1 MENVHGRFKEILLD
15 VVAGGVVGI
24 LVGIVV
30 GVFVLGLDTLPE
42 GSKLISAVDLNA
54 RPGMLGSNETTGGV
68 RFKEGKRLA
77 SPTHS

>member
-15 VVAGGVVGI
+15 VVAGVVVGI

-54 RPGMLGSNETTGGV
+54 RPGSSDQM
-68 RFKEGKRLA
+68 RLQA
-77 SPTHS
+77 E